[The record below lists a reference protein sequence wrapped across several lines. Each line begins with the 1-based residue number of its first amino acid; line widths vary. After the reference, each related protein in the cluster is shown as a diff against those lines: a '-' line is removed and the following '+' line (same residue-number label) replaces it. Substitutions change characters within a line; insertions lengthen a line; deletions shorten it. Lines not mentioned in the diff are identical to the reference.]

1 MVGYVGGDPY
11 QSPSFGKS
19 LSLRVDGG
27 VNALSI
33 NPSGRDVVLASK
45 QGLHII
51 DLDDP
56 FSPPRW
62 LRHVTPW
69 QVADVQWSPHP
80 AKPYWVVSTSNQKA
94 IIWNLAKPSSDAI
107 EHVLHKHFRA
117 ITDINFS
124 PQHPDILAT
133 CSIDTY
139 VHAWDVRSPQRPF
152 YTTSGWLSGASQV
165 KWNFSDQN
173 VLASAHGNDVC
184 IWDLRK
190 GSTPLGKLV
199 GHGSSVNSV
208 DFNRFKKTELM
219 TGSND
224 GSVKFWDY
232 SKSCN
237 EPIRTIRTDFP
248 IWRGRYL
255 PFGEGCCLMPSVG
268 GFNSVYVASLANR
281 EGMQELNDSKLQ
293 PIYAFKGHDD
303 RVTDFV
309 WRSRNRCGSDGC
321 DREFQ
326 LVTWSKDCDLRLWPV
341 PETVYEKVNF
351 DRHQQLD
358 ESIPSYEYITYNRE
372 PEVAKPQPGPRSKRI
387 KEKFVSTSGLKSKK
401 DVNHISW
408 LSGVRMNYNSSPESI
423 FKERTLQNLGEE
435 VSSLGHKFPKVV
447 FEKISVSTGE
457 LIITLNGP
465 WSENDPDEYVFLRI
479 DVKIPP
485 EYPNKGYPPVFS
497 IEDNGNLSNDRRE
510 DINQRLKEI
519 CFKCTDSGL
528 YCLEPCLR
536 LLLGEKVNLEEL
548 GQNDEPLLNF
558 EIADQLAMEELSSV
572 PSSEDPTEYLS
583 DTSTSES
590 EEKENDGVLNLGV
603 DFNSQMN
610 RDMAFDSTPVP
621 TECGA
626 TWSPDGTLLCF
637 FASEGKQDKKQQA
650 MLRLASRDTAKHQN
664 GFHGNGTQKNMTLT
678 KSSTT
683 NTSRGQRPKRYVETI
698 PSAANSLGKSAHV
711 TSEEESNS
719 DEYSDSFEDDWSDIL
734 ANDIGVRTKLPALRG
749 RVSKT
754 FESVNSESGKTTE
767 SKKMKNVVITKDFS
781 HLVPDRKDLALEF
794 RFTDAPQGELARHNA
809 LVAEKYGLEEKSHCW
824 QILSDLLMTNEETDP
839 YNLIW
844 DNHPMGIKWF
854 IKEVLSYFERIN
866 DLQMLAMVGAVASN
880 TATSV
885 LSTANNGKLNTNQDN
900 KRMESTIDFNPNEN
914 SNSWRTDML
923 SHLSSN
929 NGVAP
934 SFFEYNRHRHSP
946 DEISIK
952 SEDYFSPK
960 NYNNAA
966 AIAPTV
972 SPPISNTAVSA
983 TIAHNQQNASKL
995 PNVTIELVDDDILSA
1010 IRQPVRSLLD
1020 PDDAA
1025 KFRFYSYQYAK
1036 LLCTWG
1042 LPMQRAEL
1050 LKISFESTHKNTSDF
1065 DTHSSSDNQ
1074 DLFGKI
1080 QTNWKENRYKE
1091 PNFNN
1096 CNYCGLKVTRN
1107 IFLCENCEHVMH
1119 ASCARDWWTQSEQC
1133 ASGCGCHC
1141 PEVLRMS

>member
-33 NPSGRDVVLASK
+33 NPSGRDVALASK

-107 EHVLHKHFRA
+107 EHVLHRHFRA

-124 PQHPDILAT
+124 PQHPDIIAT

-139 VHAWDVRSPQRPF
+139 VHAWDMRSPQRPF

-165 KWNFSDQN
+165 KWNFKDQN
-173 VLASAHGNDVC
+173 VLASSHGNDVC

-199 GHGSSVNSV
+199 GHGSSVNSI
-208 DFNRFKKTELM
+208 DFNRFKGTELM

-224 GSVKFWDY
+224 GTVKFWDY

-237 EPIRTIRTDFP
+237 EPLKTLRTDFP

-268 GFNSVYVASLANR
+268 GCDSVYVASLAKRN
-281 EGMQELNDSKLQ
+281 EMEEDKDTKLQ
-293 PIYAFKGHDD
+293 PIYAFKGHAD

-309 WRSRNRCGSDGC
+309 WRSRSLYDGDEC

-341 PETVYEKVNF
+341 PESVYEKVNF
-351 DRHQQLD
+351 NRHRQVND
-358 ESIPSYEYITYNRE
+358 SIPSFDYSTYNRE
-372 PEVAKPQPGPRSKRI
+372 PAVAKPNPDPHSKRI
-387 KEKFVSTSGLKSKK
+387 KETFVSTSGLKTQK

-408 LSGVRMNYNSSPESI
+408 LSGVRMNHNGSPECI

-465 WSENDPDEYVFLRI
+465 WSENGPDEYIFLRI
-479 DVKIPP
+479 DVKVPSD
-485 EYPNKGYPPVFS
+485 YPNKGHSPVFT
-497 IEDNGNLSNDRRE
+497 IENNGNLPDDLRE
-510 DINQRLKEI
+510 SINRQLKEI
-519 CFKCTDSGL
+519 CDKCTDSGL

-536 LLLGEKVNLEEL
+536 LLLGEKVNIEEL
-548 GQNDEPLLNF
+548 GQNDEPFLNF
-558 EIADQLAMEELSSV
+558 EIADQLALEGLSSV
-572 PSSEDPTEYLS
+572 PSSQATTEYLS

-590 EEKENDGVLNLGV
+590 EEKEVDGVLNLGAKF
-603 DFNSQMN
+603 DGQTN
-610 RDMAFDSTPVP
+610 RDLAFDSTPVP

-626 TWSPDGTLLCF
+626 VWSPNGTLLCF

-650 MLRLASRDTAKHQN
+650 ILRLANRDAAKHHN
-664 GFHGNGTQKNMTLT
+664 GIHQRGTSKNIIPTRNI
-678 KSSTT
+678 TT
-683 NTSRGQRPKRYVETI
+683 EPNKGLRPKRYVDTI
-698 PSAANSLGKSAHV
+698 PSVSNGKNAHLY
-711 TSEEESNS
+711 SEEESTS
-719 DEYSDSFEDDWSDIL
+719 DEYSDSFEDDWRDIM
-734 ANDIGVRTKLPALRG
+734 ADDIVVRTKLPALRA

-754 FESVNSESGKTTE
+754 FESTHSESGKTIE
-767 SKKMKNVVITKDFS
+767 SKKIKNVIITKDFS
-781 HLVPDRKDLALEF
+781 HLIPDRKDLALEYK
-794 RFTDAPQGELARHNA
+794 FTDSPQEELARHNA
-809 LVAEKYGLEEKSHCW
+809 IVAEKLGLEEKSHCW

-854 IKEVLSYFERIN
+854 IKEALRYFEKKN
-866 DLQMLAMVGAVASN
+866 DLQMLAMLGAVVAN

-885 LSTANNGKLNTNQDN
+885 LSTTNSERLDNNQDSRN
-900 KRMESTIDFNPNEN
+900 MERTINFNPNEGA
-914 SNSWRTDML
+914 NSWRTDML
-923 SHLSSN
+923 SHLSSSN
-929 NGVAP
+929 VIPPN
-934 SFFEYNRHRHSP
+934 FFEPPRHKRSP

-960 NYNNAA
+960 HHNYTTAT
-966 AIAPTV
+966 APSV
-972 SPPISNTAVSA
+972 SPPISNASVSA
-983 TIAHNQQNASKL
+983 TIAHNQQTALKL
-995 PNVTIELVDDDILSA
+995 PNVTIELIEDDVLSA

-1025 KFRFYSYQYAK
+1025 KFKFYSFQYAK
-1036 LLCTWG
+1036 LLYTWG

-1050 LKISFESTHKNTSDF
+1050 LKISFESTHRNTSDF
-1065 DTHSSSDNQ
+1065 DSHNSSDNQ
-1074 DLFGKI
+1074 DLFGGIRTTWEEDKG
-1080 QTNWKENRYKE
+1080 KA

-1107 IFLCENCEHVMH
+1107 IFVCESCEHVMH
-1119 ASCARDWWTQSEQC
+1119 ACCATDWWAESEQC
-1133 ASGCGCHC
+1133 PSGCGCRC
-1141 PEVLRMS
+1141 PDVFKMS